1 MGTNLTN
8 EKLEKIKQNYQKN
21 KIELNKED
29 KLLLSIDS
37 NIKDENSNNLTITF
51 KKLYR
56 SKQDKKVNEIK
67 NINNIDFSINTIKS
81 EIKPQFKNN
90 IESLE
95 ETREINYIIFRNH
108 KSFEYK
114 YPHQKEKNNNEN
126 FNKIVI
132 NSTSITLDTTEYS
145 HKKRDPN
152 SFPDGIS
159 DNSDYIDISQSIF
172 FSNNNNIKISYN
184 KTFYG
189 KEKKIR
195 ESYYNALII
204 KNIWKPLKKEKK
216 YNTIFFFDWDDTLM
230 CTSYII
236 PFINSNNINIKTIKE
251 KLKNLDENI
260 LNLLSKTLTR
270 GIVFI
275 ITNAAPGW
283 VEYSSTNFL
292 PLTAKIL
299 NKIKIISAKGL
310 YSKKYPGD
318 PKQWKIKAFKY
329 AIEKYKINTNLV
341 SNIVSLGDSYID
353 LEAIESLRYVFTN
366 AYIKIIKF
374 KESPHPVE
382 LEKQIFIVISQLD
395 YILKKVKNFTL
406 KVSKK
411 KKE

>member
-8 EKLEKIKQNYQKN
+8 EKLEKLKQNYQKN
-21 KIELNKED
+21 KIELKKED

-51 KKLYR
+51 KKLYHL
-56 SKQDKKVNEIK
+56 KQDKKVK
-67 NINNIDFSINTIKS
+67 NLNNIDFSINTIKS

-114 YPHQKEKNNNEN
+114 YPHQKEKNNDEN

-132 NSTSITLDTTEYS
+132 NTTSITLDTTEYS

-184 KTFYG
+184 KTFYN
-189 KEKKIR
+189 KENKIR
-195 ESYYNALII
+195 ESYYNALIL
-204 KNIWKPLKKEKK
+204 KNIWKPLIKEKK

-260 LNLLSKTLTR
+260 FNLLSKTLAR

-292 PLTAKIL
+292 PLTTKIL

-329 AIEKYKINTNLV
+329 VIEKYKINTKLV

-353 LEAIESLRYVFTN
+353 LEAIESLRYVFSN

>member
-204 KNIWKPLKKEKK
+204 KNIWKPLIKEKK
-216 YNTIFFFDWDDTLM
+216 YNTIFFLIGM
-230 CTSYII
+230 
-236 PFINSNNINIKTIKE
+236 
-251 KLKNLDENI
+251 I
-260 LNLLSKTLTR
+260 L
-270 GIVFI
+270 
-275 ITNAAPGW
+275 
-283 VEYSSTNFL
+283 
-292 PLTAKIL
+292 
-299 NKIKIISAKGL
+299 
-310 YSKKYPGD
+310 
-318 PKQWKIKAFKY
+318 
-329 AIEKYKINTNLV
+329 
-341 SNIVSLGDSYID
+341 
-353 LEAIESLRYVFTN
+353 
-366 AYIKIIKF
+366 
-374 KESPHPVE
+374 
-382 LEKQIFIVISQLD
+382 
-395 YILKKVKNFTL
+395 
-406 KVSKK
+406 
-411 KKE
+411 

>member
-37 NIKDENSNNLTITF
+37 NIKDENSNNLAVTF

-204 KNIWKPLKKEKK
+204 KNIWKPLIKEKK

>member
-8 EKLEKIKQNYQKN
+8 EKLEKLKQNYQKN
-21 KIELNKED
+21 KIELKKED

-37 NIKDENSNNLTITF
+37 NNKDENSNNLTITF
-51 KKLYR
+51 KKLYHL
-56 SKQDKKVNEIK
+56 KQDKKVK
-67 NINNIDFSINTIKS
+67 NLNNIDFSINTIKS

-114 YPHQKEKNNNEN
+114 YPHQKEKNNDEN

-132 NSTSITLDTTEYS
+132 NTTSITLDTTEYS

-184 KTFYG
+184 KTFYN
-189 KEKKIR
+189 KENKIR
-195 ESYYNALII
+195 ESYYNALIL
-204 KNIWKPLKKEKK
+204 KNIWKPLIKEKK

-260 LNLLSKTLTR
+260 FNLLSKTLAR

-292 PLTAKIL
+292 PLTTKIL

-329 AIEKYKINTNLV
+329 VIEKYKINTKLV

-353 LEAIESLRYVFTN
+353 LEAIESLRYVFSN

>member
-21 KIELNKED
+21 KIELKKED

-37 NIKDENSNNLTITF
+37 NNKDENSNNLTITF
-51 KKLYR
+51 KKLYH
-56 SKQDKKVNEIK
+56 SKQDKKVK
-67 NINNIDFSINTIKS
+67 NLNNIDFSINTIKS
-81 EIKPQFKNN
+81 EKKPQFKNN

-132 NSTSITLDTTEYS
+132 NTTSITLDTTEYS

-204 KNIWKPLKKEKK
+204 KNIWKPLIKEKK

>member
-1 MGTNLTN
+1 
-8 EKLEKIKQNYQKN
+8 
-21 KIELNKED
+21 
-29 KLLLSIDS
+29 
-37 NIKDENSNNLTITF
+37 
-51 KKLYR
+51 
-56 SKQDKKVNEIK
+56 
-67 NINNIDFSINTIKS
+67 
-81 EIKPQFKNN
+81 
-90 IESLE
+90 
-95 ETREINYIIFRNH
+95 
-108 KSFEYK
+108 
-114 YPHQKEKNNNEN
+114 
-126 FNKIVI
+126 
-132 NSTSITLDTTEYS
+132 
-145 HKKRDPN
+145 
-152 SFPDGIS
+152 
-159 DNSDYIDISQSIF
+159 
-172 FSNNNNIKISYN
+172 
-184 KTFYG
+184 
-189 KEKKIR
+189 
-195 ESYYNALII
+195 
-204 KNIWKPLKKEKK
+204 
-216 YNTIFFFDWDDTLM
+216 M